1 LPSSLYS
8 EWTRLNTSLN
18 NDDLV
23 QKDYELPAIVMS
35 TAITPVNASAPL
47 QFEWEADNENEQY
60 YAYLHFNEVEKL
72 AKNETREFNI
82 TVNDKSWY
90 GSSEIPEYQSVHN
103 IISIKP
109 LTGATRYLFTLSK
122 TENSTLPP
130 ILNALEI
137 LKVKNFSQ
145 SETKQDD
152 GKLILN
158 SLSINIGSF

>member
-1 LPSSLYS
+1 
-8 EWTRLNTSLN
+8 
-18 NDDLV
+18 
-23 QKDYELPAIVMS
+23 MS

-60 YAYLHFNEVEKL
+60 YAYLHFNEIEKL

-82 TVNDKSWY
+82 TVNEKSWY

-103 IISIKP
+103 IISTKP

-130 ILNALEI
+130 ILNAVEVF
-137 LKVKNFSQ
+137 KVKNFSQ

-152 GKLILN
+152 GKLIL
-158 SLSINIGSF
+158 